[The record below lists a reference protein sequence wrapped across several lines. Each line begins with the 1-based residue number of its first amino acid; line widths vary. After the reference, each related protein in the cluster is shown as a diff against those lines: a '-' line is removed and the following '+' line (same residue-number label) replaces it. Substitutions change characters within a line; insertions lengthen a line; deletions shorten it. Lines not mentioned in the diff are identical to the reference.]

1 MSASRMLSA
10 KLLEPTTTVSP
21 FAAPAVSSLRG
32 SAVSSA
38 DPPPAS
44 RTVAA
49 ASATAA
55 TPGFFLRDLRCAAV
69 KVTIPVPE
77 LRGCKGVQGRS
88 RGEALALI
96 QSSLFWLSQD
106 RPGHNWHQPVI
117 GCEGKA
123 KPARG
128 VRRGL

>member
-21 FAAPAVSSLRG
+21 LAAPAVSSLSG
-32 SAVSSA
+32 SEVSSE
-38 DPPPAS
+38 DPHPAS

-55 TPGFFLRDLRCAAV
+55 TPGFFLRDLRCAPV

-77 LRGCKGVQGRS
+77 LRGCKGVQGPS
-88 RGEALALI
+88 RGGTPCTDPI
-96 QSSLFWLSQD
+96 
-106 RPGHNWHQPVI
+106 QPVL
-117 GCEGKA
+117 A
-123 KPARG
+123 QSRPAWSQLASTRD
-128 VRRGL
+128 RL